1 MLRRPPRST
10 RTDTLFPYTT
20 LFRSYRV
27 EAAVGGALT
36 DDISARIAVVG
47 DWGGGYM
54 NGKGAGSFAGRQF
67 FAGTPAIPDP
77 GARDGWGDR
86 DMMAIRGTL
95 LWNMPTDGRLK
106 LKVFTSRDQGE
117 NQVSEDRKS
126 TRLNSSH

>member
-77 GARDGWGDR
+77 GARDGRGDR
-86 DMMAIRGTL
+86 DLMEIRAPV
-95 LWNMPTDGRLK
+95 LWKMTTDGRTK
-106 LKVFTSRDQGE
+106 PQGFTIRDQG
-117 NQVSEDRKS
+117 QKPVSGITTDRAV
-126 TRLNSSH
+126 